1 MGRQVVLLGGGAVL
15 AAALRALLHPDDRI
29 TEVDELEDWPWE
41 RNADI
46 DAVVVDLPVDF
57 QMSAVEGIRVDYHG
71 RLVVVLNS
79 SDEHAAFHAEHDCV
93 VVRRPIDMA
102 QLSALLTTDPF
113 DPSGRTAPPHQP
125 AAAIHPGR
133 REASPAPEA
142 VPPGRELTG
151 TGLVRHLAEPTGR
164 TRPSSAASGLA
175 AVAASTGG
183 LAPSASADPAA
194 RRLSVAF
201 GPVALAG
208 TSLLLAYL
216 GAVAV
221 SELAWRPLSISVLAS
236 AAGHGLLAL
245 LLCLGL
251 RVTADARTAALLPP
265 LVAIS
270 TVRLIT
276 FAALP
281 VLGHPLLRL
290 VVVGVP
296 ALVAVAMSAR
306 LRSPGWRLLRPRRGG
321 WRGQLLVTL
330 LGIPLAL
337 LVWVLAP
344 PAGQVATGVSTVVAA
359 AVLVFAALPDELL
372 YRGLLV
378 PASVGVAGGWGL
390 PLSSLVYALAYL
402 PGGSLRTV
410 LLAFLLGMA
419 LGWCRQR
426 TGSVIGVV
434 AAHGLVNVLVYLTLP
449 LSGS

>member
-1 MGRQVVLLGGGAVL
+1 MARQVVLLGGGAVL

-29 TEVDELEDWPWE
+29 TEVDELKDWPWE
-41 RNADI
+41 LNAGI
-46 DAVVVDLPVDF
+46 DAVVVDLPVHS
-57 QMSAVEGIRVDYHG
+57 QMSAVERIRVGYHG
-71 RLVVVLNS
+71 RLVVVLDS
-79 SDEHAAFHAEHDCV
+79 TDEHPAFHAEQDCV

-102 QLSALLTTDPF
+102 QLSALLTTDPS
-113 DPSGRTAPPHQP
+113 DPSGRTAPAHQP
-125 AAAIHPGR
+125 AAATHPGR
-133 REASPAPEA
+133 GPAAPA
-142 VPPGRELTG
+142 
-151 TGLVRHLAEPTGR
+151 
-164 TRPSSAASGLA
+164 AASGRT
-175 AVAASTGG
+175 AVAASTGRS
-183 LAPSASADPAA
+183 APSASPDPAA
-194 RRLSVAF
+194 RAPSVAA

-208 TSLLLAYL
+208 TSLLLTYL
-216 GAVAV
+216 GAVAA
-221 SELAWRPLSISVLAS
+221 SELAWRPLGISVLAS
-236 AAGHGLLAL
+236 AACHGLLAL
-245 LLCLGL
+245 LLCLAL

-281 VLGHPLLRL
+281 VLVHPLLRP

-306 LRSPGWRLLRPRRGG
+306 LRLPEWRLLRPHTGG
-321 WRGQLLVTL
+321 WHGQVLVTL

-344 PAGQVATGVSTVVAA
+344 PTVQVATGASTVVAA
-359 AVLVFAALPDELL
+359 LVLVFAALPDELL

-390 PLSSLVYALAYL
+390 PLSSVAYALAYL
-402 PGGSLRTV
+402 PGGSPRTV
-410 LLAFLLGMA
+410 LLAFLLGMV

-426 TGSVIGVV
+426 TGSVVGVV

-449 LSGS
+449 VSGS